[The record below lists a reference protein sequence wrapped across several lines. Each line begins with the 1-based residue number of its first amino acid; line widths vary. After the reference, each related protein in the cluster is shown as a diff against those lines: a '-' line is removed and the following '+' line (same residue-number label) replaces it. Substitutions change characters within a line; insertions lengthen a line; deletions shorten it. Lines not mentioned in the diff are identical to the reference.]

1 MPHQATSPTP
11 PEPRLLYISEVAQ
24 RTGLTQR
31 TLRYYEE
38 IGLLDP
44 PQRMEGGF
52 RLYSEDDIQRI
63 TRIVELKRLLG
74 FSLLEIKELVQ
85 AEELREQ
92 LRDEFKRESDPT
104 ARRETLERAIQTVEF
119 QLDKVNRR
127 LDQMLAL
134 RSKLDARLARLR
146 GRMAELDGIEEPQMN
161 ADERR

>member
-1 MPHQATSPTP
+1 MSRNATPATDHG
-11 PEPRLLYISEVAQ
+11 ERLLYISEVAQ

-74 FSLLEIKELVQ
+74 FSLLEIKELVE

-92 LRDEFKRESDPT
+92 LRDELKREVDPVV
-104 ARRETLERAIQTVEF
+104 RRETLERAIRTVEF
-119 QLDKVNRR
+119 QLEKVSTR

-134 RSKLDARLARLR
+134 RDKLEARLTRLR
-146 GRMAELDGIEEPQMN
+146 GRLAELDAE
-161 ADERR
+161 